1 MNHFHVMRWGSMQVE
16 TGESFAV
23 ADADFAAVAS
33 TQEAETVAG
42 HVTSLG
48 DRCVTVACQ
57 EAICTLHPA
66 RYAS

>member
-1 MNHFHVMRWGSMQVE
+1 MQVE

-33 TQEAETVAG
+33 PQEAESVVSRIA
-42 HVTSLG
+42 SLG
-48 DRCVTVACQ
+48 ERCVTVACQ

-66 RYAS
+66 RFAF